1 MTEVNLGD
9 LETISG
15 EKEEYWLLAI
25 KAKQM
30 AAIISRVQTQSILQ
44 SASWDGY
51 NKLKIHTSNPCA
63 CRDVQL
69 LVAKLT
75 EDRSPWRRVAL
86 SSGADCSTFWFDALG
101 IWRLQYG
108 KKVF

>member
-44 SASWDGY
+44 SAS
-51 NKLKIHTSNPCA
+51 
-63 CRDVQL
+63 
-69 LVAKLT
+69 
-75 EDRSPWRRVAL
+75 
-86 SSGADCSTFWFDALG
+86 
-101 IWRLQYG
+101 
-108 KKVF
+108 